1 MGASRLNQAPK
12 SMAVLENCERWSRTT
27 ERLEAICTG
36 AMAAGVVAI
45 MGQTLAHLVPWV
57 TRPSVCGIAL
67 GAGIATAV
75 YVWRTVNPIR
85 TLDYVACRA
94 LKSDVVELL
103 QTATLATG
111 RLSPIVVSHAED
123 AAQRLLLLP
132 LPRRQKPRWFGE
144 AVASILLALLIGIIP
159 SMENARDARSV
170 TRVREVASSALSANF
185 DALSDAAGVDEAI
198 KRLRDPKL
206 SLESARSIASTLDA
220 AASASDPTAAIER
233 LKVEPEWN
241 EVIAASA
248 TSGGRDRLR
257 SFLAGLPPET
267 RARLADALKDA
278 SKRLSGSVASRAT
291 ESADQLAAGAS
302 GAASAAEVVGNLVRL
317 ERARRDAM
325 DIAIAL
331 RSAAGAGATVASP
344 PDASASGATSSGPGD
359 LSGGERRVADG
370 PDAAIVRRYFELRD
384 QR

>member
-1 MGASRLNQAPK
+1 MNQAPK

-85 TLDYVACRA
+85 TLDHVACRA

-103 QTATLATG
+103 QSAAMATG
-111 RLSPIVVSHAED
+111 RLSPVVVSHAED